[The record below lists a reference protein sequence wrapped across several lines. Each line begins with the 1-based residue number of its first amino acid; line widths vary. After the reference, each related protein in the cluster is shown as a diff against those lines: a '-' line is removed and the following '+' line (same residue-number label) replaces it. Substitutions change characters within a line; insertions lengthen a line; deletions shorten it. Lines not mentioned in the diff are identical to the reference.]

1 MCAEQVSLFA
11 QLVHTEL
18 MSCVSYIGLD
28 ADITSTGIN
37 LYLSVD
43 PAEGA
48 DSGSNS
54 LYNARRL
61 SNIPSSHLFNDIPTL
76 SLSSPHLSPALT
88 HMCFFSVYLDA
99 NSVIHSESTTL
110 VPVPAEP
117 SMGATY
123 ATPLLPSY
131 WEQLVRRASEWVT
144 LPCCLKL
151 TLYRRYRALHRDP
164 RYP

>member
-1 MCAEQVSLFA
+1 MCGDQVSLFA
-11 QLVHTEL
+11 QLVPTEFNGP
-18 MSCVSYIGLD
+18 VSYIGLD
-28 ADITSTGIN
+28 ADITHTGIN

-61 SNIPSSHLFNDIPTL
+61 SNIPSSHLFDDIPTL

-88 HMCFFSVYLDA
+88 HMCVFSVYLDA
-99 NSVIHSESTTL
+99 TNAVHSESTTL
-110 VPVPAEP
+110 APVPAEP

-131 WEQLVRRASEWVT
+131 WEQLVHRASEWIM
-144 LPCCLKL
+144 LPLLLEIHIMSK
-151 TLYRRYRALHRDP
+151 ASSAIP
-164 RYP
+164 